1 MDVFIELIKVLL
13 PSVIVFVTAFYI
25 LKSFLQNEK
34 DKKLIDVKS
43 DSAKDLIMLKL
54 QAYERVMLL
63 LERIAP
69 ENLIVRINK
78 AGMNVEQLHAQLI
91 SNLRAEF
98 DHNVAQQ
105 LYVSNEAWDKVLKAK
120 SEIAKIINLSKEKVD
135 NQNNSLDL
143 VKIILLNNQKI
154 SVFLYD
160 AKTHLKKEAQQLF

>member
-1 MDVFIELIKVLL
+1 MDIFIELIKVLL

-25 LKSFLQNEK
+25 LKIFLQNEK

-78 AGMNVEQLHAQLI
+78 AGMNVEQLHVQLI
-91 SNLRAEF
+91 SNIRDEF

-105 LYVSNEAWDKVLKAK
+105 VYVSNEAGDKILKAK
-120 SEIAKIINLSKEKVD
+120 SEIVKIINLSKEKVD

-154 SVFLYD
+154 STFLYD